1 MKKIQLKSGHLFH
14 GDHNSFHYSSPDPC
28 VNPFSKEWQPIED
41 RKDKIC
47 ISQESDVFRSN
58 KIVKAYIC
66 TW

>member
-1 MKKIQLKSGHLFH
+1 MKKYNLKAGIYFMGTTIVFITAL
-14 GDHNSFHYSSPDPC
+14 PI
-28 VNPFSKEWQPIED
+28 PFSKEWQPIED